1 MYNIA
6 AIFIGGGFGSLARY
20 GISEFVKQ
28 QFNTTFPIATL
39 LSNFLSCALLAL
51 TVALLSDKISLQP
64 TLRLLVIVGFCGGFS
79 TFSSFSFETVEL
91 IKCGNY
97 YYVLANIF
105 ISVIACFGVI
115 YFILKNQ

>member
-6 AIFIGGGFGSLARY
+6 AVFIGGGFGSLARY

-28 QFNTTFPIATL
+28 HFKATFPIATL
-39 LSNFLSCALLAL
+39 FSNFLSCAILAL

-64 TLRLLVIVGFCGGFS
+64 SIRLLVIVGFCGGFS

-91 IKCGNY
+91 FKSGNY
-97 YYVLANIF
+97 YYVLANIL
-105 ISVIACFGVI
+105 ISMSACFAVV